1 MRRGAGGGRMMPERR
16 PARLA
21 RRIITIAVAG
31 CASALL
37 LGLLAVGFGTAPALG
52 PALVP
57 WHGAWTSAVG
67 GKLPGAQTLTLRG
80 LAHRAEVS
88 FTGQGTAA
96 ISATSDNDAFLALG
110 YVHAEFRLAEMDLER
125 RLGAGRLAQLAGPS
139 AVASDKF
146 ELRLGL
152 LRTAQQE
159 WAQTPRSSPDAQ
171 ALIWYSRGVN
181 DYLARARATGQWPAL
196 FSLAGVYPAD
206 WTPVDSLVI
215 QGDLTQELNFTTTP
229 LDYALLER
237 SLGVQHTMQWF
248 PVLPVS
254 QQSPYDPGPYRNL
267 GTAPIPASGTLLPA
281 ARKPPA
287 RAGPAASPVSAP
299 EARAAASLLAQVS
312 ALPAGQVHGYPDSN
326 AWAASATP
334 AWARPRSWRD
344 WRSGSWPETSLSH
357 CAASALWPWTWA
369 RWWRAPST
377 GANSRSGSRLCS
389 ARSSRARGRSSRSS
403 MSCIP
408 WAGRA
413 RQRAPWMRATCSSP
427 CLPGASCA
435 WSARRRSMST
445 ASGSRRTR
453 RWSAGSSRS
462 SSASRRWRTP
472 SRSCAG
478 SRSAMRP
485 IIRSRSPMRPWWPR
499 PRWPTGTSRHASC
512 RTRRLTWWTKQH
524 RGCAWRSTRARS
536 KSTSC
541 SDPSTG

>member
-125 RLGAGRLAQLAGPS
+125 RLGAGPLAPPAGPS

-159 WAQTPRSSPDAQ
+159 WAQTPRSSPAAQ

-196 FSLAGVYPAD
+196 FSLAGVYLAD

-254 QQSPYDPGPYRNL
+254 QQSPYDPGPSRNL
-267 GTAPIPASGTLLPA
+267 GIAPITASGTLLTA

-287 RAGPAASPVSAP
+287 RAGPAARPVSAP

-326 AWAASATP
+326 AWAAPGP
-334 AWARPRSWRD
+334 A
-344 WRSGSWPETSLSH
+344 
-357 CAASALWPWTWA
+357 
-369 RWWRAPST
+369 RA
-377 GANSRSGSRLCS
+377 GAG
-389 ARSSRARGRSSRSS
+389 
-403 MSCIP
+403 
-408 WAGRA
+408 AGRPDGIGGLDGQHPRTRPGRHVRGQQG
-413 RQRAPWMRATCSSP
+413 RQLRAVPLGTGQLACPHPELRLRRRP
-427 CLPGASCA
+427 GQHRRDLGRLLPAGTP
-435 WSARRRSMST
+435 WSAMAPDAGNWRRRC
-445 ASGSRRTR
+445 GRRHPVR
-453 RWSAGSSRS
+453 RDPAELRP
-462 SSASRRWRTP
+462 A
-472 SRSCAG
+472 RSCAG
-478 SRSAMRP
+478 DSQSAAGRKRLSVLHRHDGQRF
-485 IIRSRSPMRPWWPR
+485 RSRLPGQR
-499 PRWPTGTSRHASC
+499 GV
-512 RTRRLTWWTKQH
+512 RLPAGAPLGAAV
-524 RGCAWRSTRARS
+524 RFRCAA
-536 KSTSC
+536 
-541 SDPSTG
+541 DEPD

>member
-1 MRRGAGGGRMMPERR
+1 MMPERR

-159 WAQTPRSSPDAQ
+159 WAQTPRSSPAAQ

-237 SLGVQHTMQWF
+237 SLGVQ
-248 PVLPVS
+248 
-254 QQSPYDPGPYRNL
+254 
-267 GTAPIPASGTLLPA
+267 I
-281 ARKPPA
+281 
-287 RAGPAASPVSAP
+287 
-299 EARAAASLLAQVS
+299 
-312 ALPAGQVHGYPDSN
+312 
-326 AWAASATP
+326 
-334 AWARPRSWRD
+334 
-344 WRSGSWPETSLSH
+344 
-357 CAASALWPWTWA
+357 
-369 RWWRAPST
+369 
-377 GANSRSGSRLCS
+377 
-389 ARSSRARGRSSRSS
+389 
-403 MSCIP
+403 
-408 WAGRA
+408 GRA
-413 RQRAPWMRATCSSP
+413 
-427 CLPGASCA
+427 
-435 WSARRRSMST
+435 
-445 ASGSRRTR
+445 
-453 RWSAGSSRS
+453 
-462 SSASRRWRTP
+462 
-472 SRSCAG
+472 
-478 SRSAMRP
+478 
-485 IIRSRSPMRPWWPR
+485 
-499 PRWPTGTSRHASC
+499 HV
-512 RTRRLTWWTKQH
+512 
-524 RGCAWRSTRARS
+524 
-536 KSTSC
+536 
-541 SDPSTG
+541 